1 MKKGAVNRKKPMKN
15 YVILGVIVL
24 VTVLL
29 VTYLCLWYKEY
40 QEYQSTIPVLRG
52 TILEVTDVE
61 LSHYIQENDTAVI
74 YLCVPSNSKCR
85 NFETDLKK
93 LIEKQQWKDN
103 LTYLNLEDD
112 VKADAILQNLTDQ
125 YQITQSLTRYPAF
138 LLFENGTVTEVLQG
152 TGYTDLSMGEV
163 EQFFEVHQI
172 N

>member
-1 MKKGAVNRKKPMKN
+1 M
-15 YVILGVIVL
+15 
-24 VTVLL
+24 
-29 VTYLCLWYKEY
+29 
-40 QEYQSTIPVLRG
+40 
-52 TILEVTDVE
+52 
-61 LSHYIQENDTAVI
+61 I